1 MLFRVSGRGRRR
13 MAVARLGDAGRDAP
27 RPRPRRCGRLLVLPL
42 LRLRALLR
50 RSRRALARLRD
61 CYADMVKGLIADAA
75 AAEAPVKVKARRMAE
90 AGTGGTVA
98 PAPAPAV
105 VPAAVAGG
113 VLRCNA
119 HRYIR

>member
-27 RPRPRRCGRLLVLPL
+27 RLRRSGRLLVLPL

-90 AGTGGTVA
+90 ARTGGTVA
-98 PAPAPAV
+98 PAP

>member
-1 MLFRVSGRGRRR
+1 M
-13 MAVARLGDAGRDAP
+13 ARLGDAGRDAP
-27 RPRPRRCGRLLVLPL
+27 RLRRRGRLLVLPL

-75 AAEAPVKVKARRMAE
+75 AAEAPVKARRTAEE
-90 AGTGGTVA
+90 AGAGGTVA
-98 PAPAPAV
+98 AAPKPAPVV

>member
-27 RPRPRRCGRLLVLPL
+27 RLRRSGRLLVLPL
-42 LRLRALLR
+42 LRLRALLL
-50 RSRRALARLRD
+50 RSRLALARLRD
-61 CYADMVKGLIADAA
+61 WYADVVRGLVADAA
-75 AAEAPVKVKARRMAE
+75 AAEAPVKARRTAE
-90 AGTGGTVA
+90 EARAGGTVA
-98 PAPAPAV
+98 AAPKPAPVV